1 MTTPSVATTATV
13 VTAGPADRFEK
24 RARRK
29 RLQLVLGTVVLGVLA
44 LAWASPILLLLFTGI
59 RTAADFSAHGEISW
73 PHALTF
79 DNFRSAWGVGQFGTA
94 FRNSGLITLVKV
106 PIGVVISALLS
117 YALAKLHIPF
127 RRLILFV
134 MIMGLTI
141 PIFIALV
148 PLFALLRQVGLTD
161 SLWGLLPPYLAFGI
175 PLEVLVLTTFFRSV
189 PNEVIEAARIDGASE
204 WRIFAGIVLP
214 LSLPVLTTVFILD
227 AVATWNELLMAL
239 VILSSPGHRTVPLAL
254 LNFQGQFTTNFSG
267 LSAGILI
274 ALLPILVVYA
284 FLQRFIV
291 AGLSAGAVKG

>member
-1 MTTPSVATTATV
+1 MSSTSVT
-13 VTAGPADRFEK
+13 VTAARPSASSAGFER

-29 RLQLVLGTVVLGVLA
+29 RLSLVLGTVLLGLLA
-44 LAWASPILLLLFTGI
+44 LAWASPILLLVLTGI
-59 RTAADFSAHGEISW
+59 RSAADFSAHGEISW
-73 PHALTF
+73 PHSLTF
-79 DNFRSAWGVGQFGTA
+79 ENFRSAWGVGQFGTA

-117 YALAKLHIPF
+117 YALAKLHMPY
-127 RRLILFV
+127 RKLILFIL
-134 MIMGLTI
+134 IMGLTV

-148 PLFALLRQVGLTD
+148 PLFALLRQAGLTD

-189 PNEVIEAARIDGASE
+189 PNEVLEAARIDGAGE

-214 LSLPVLTTVFILD
+214 LSLPALTTVFILD